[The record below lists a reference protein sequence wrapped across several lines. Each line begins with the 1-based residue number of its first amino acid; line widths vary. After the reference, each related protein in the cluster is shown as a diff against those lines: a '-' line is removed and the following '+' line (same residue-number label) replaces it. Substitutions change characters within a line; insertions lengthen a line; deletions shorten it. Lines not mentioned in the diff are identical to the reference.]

1 MAINFPE
8 GIQSLPSKI
17 VQVVQATST
26 TKTTVAAASFT
37 TTGLEVTITP
47 TSNTSKVLILSSFI
61 FGQAKSVNANQ
72 DNMKYFTLYR
82 GSTNLAPGNSRFYAH
97 QNEVGST
104 CNFDEQTQIG
114 SIHFLDSPAT
124 TSATT
129 YKLMCSNDN
138 PSQVTIHFNGRG
150 INDNIGSSTMIAME
164 VES

>member
-61 FGQAKSVNANQ
+61 FGQAKNVNANQ

-97 QNEVGST
+97 QNEVAGS

-138 PSQVTIHFNGRG
+138 PTQVTIHFNGRG
-150 INDNIGSSTMIAME
+150 MNDNIGSSTMIAME
-164 VES
+164 VEA